1 MKRKGFLVLSVVAI
15 LFSFSSCVV
24 SKQYVQHIS
33 KKEEIV
39 TPQTKNLLVFAT
51 DDVAVNE
58 FKKTFDKNYT
68 DKGDF
73 TTEYLNDFSQKVK
86 INKLFSDV
94 FIDTESETYATL
106 NKNNTDYIIY
116 FSNIEISNR
125 YEMVH
130 HAGGMGMNGMGMQSS
145 TSVEYCVLTVKV
157 EIYDAKT
164 DREILDFVV
173 IGEESVFLFDFTKTL
188 LKAKERSID
197 HIINYLQSG
206 RTEYKKY

>member
-1 MKRKGFLVLSVVAI
+1 MIRKGFLLLAVLAI
-15 LFSFSSCVV
+15 LCSFSSCIV

-51 DDVAVNE
+51 DDVKVNE
-58 FKKTFDKNYT
+58 FKKTFDKNYI
-68 DKGDF
+68 DKSDF
-73 TTEYLNDFSQKVK
+73 TTQYLNDFAQKIK

-116 FSNIEISNR
+116 FSNIGISNR
-125 YEMVH
+125 YETVH
-130 HAGGMGMNGMGMQSS
+130 HAGGMGMNGMGMQPS

-197 HIINYLQSG
+197 YMINYLQSG
-206 RTEYKKY
+206 KTTYKKL